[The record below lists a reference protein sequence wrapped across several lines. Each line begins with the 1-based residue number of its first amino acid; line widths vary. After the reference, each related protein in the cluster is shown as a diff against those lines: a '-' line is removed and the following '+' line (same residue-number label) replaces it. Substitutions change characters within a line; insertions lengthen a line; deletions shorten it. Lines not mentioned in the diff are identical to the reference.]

1 MKILWKREMPVVLVA
16 VFLLVIVAFPPQASC
31 REQIFAGDSIIAV
44 TQKMGTPDNHIENG
58 SQQLL
63 FYGATVI
70 ELMDGLVT
78 RINGRP
84 APRPEM
90 ASRQDSDRADDAA
103 SDGPVNAPKVI
114 DIRKKGQ
121 AIDIRK
127 LLVKR
132 GITVVAFY
140 ADW

>member
-1 MKILWKREMPVVLVA
+1 MGIILTRKLSVTPA
-16 VFLLVIVAFPPQASC
+16 VIFLLLFAGMFSQASA
-31 REQIFAGDSIIAV
+31 REQIFAGDSVIAV
-44 TQKMGTPDNHIENG
+44 TQIMGTPDNHIENG

-63 FYGATVI
+63 FYGTTVI
-70 ELMDGLVT
+70 ELMDGEVT

-90 ASRQDSDRADDAA
+90 GSRQDSEEAGGAA
-103 SDGPVNAPKVI
+103 SAGPVKASRII

-127 LLVKR
+127 LLVER